1 MSVKTK
7 VMRQWWKSP
16 LGQYVLTQEKNALQT
31 LSRHFYGYFHLQI
44 EGIENILPQVAH
56 PNKQTLMAEQ
66 AELNGEAECLP
77 FKCYSVDNLLLP
89 HVLEFS
95 SDPHQVLREAE
106 RVLVADGSLI
116 LCSFN
121 PISLWGLRR
130 LFSWKNAPPWKGHFF
145 TQARLKDWLSLLN
158 FEVVASEKILFCPPV
173 NKANWLKKL
182 VFMDRWGTRFWT
194 LFGGATILVA
204 TKRTIPLTP
213 IKLAW
218 RYQAFFPAG
227 RFTKKPVT
235 RWTSK
240 SEH

>member
-7 VMRQWWKSP
+7 MMMQWWQSP
-16 LGQYVLTQEKNALQT
+16 LGQYVLLQEESVLQT
-31 LSRHFYGYFHLQI
+31 LNRHFYGYFHLQV
-44 EGIENILPQVAH
+44 EGIKNILPQVSH
-56 PNKQTLMAEQ
+56 PHKQTLMAAQ
-66 AELNGEAECLP
+66 AELAGEAESLP

-95 SDPHQVLREAE
+95 ADPHQVLREAE

-121 PISLWGLRR
+121 PLSLWGLRR
-130 LFSWKNAPPWKGHFF
+130 LFSWGNKPPWGGHFF
-145 TQARLKDWLSLLN
+145 SQARIKDWLALLN
-158 FEVVASEKILFCPPV
+158 FEVVATEKVLFCPPV
-173 NKANWLKKL
+173 NRSKWITKL
-182 VFMDRWGTRFWT
+182 CFMDRWGIRYWS

-213 IKLAW
+213 IKLPW
-218 RYQAFFPAG
+218 RYKPFFAAG

-235 RWTSK
+235 RWSSK